1 MSNLVKEEYG
11 AQMIEFPVYEI
22 KYSANK
28 LEVVRTCNKRE
39 NTPDHILSDYI
50 EPIIQKFNKNYKDSL
65 GNDEFSFYLAF
76 ENITQLC
83 NLERYHWNQDIL
95 FDERTIHNRDASFSG
110 AKRQIPISDNKVIL
124 PIVHFSFFDI
134 LPIDVTSAYFKTL
147 PEVLLSLGKTHKD
160 AKELVHLSVWR
171 CRNIIDCSIWNY
183 YLPYYLSKQ
192 EKPTPCSELT
202 KGNEG
207 GEEEEPTAEYPYNEF
222 YDRLRYILAEIS
234 HNTKMKYYSLNVA
247 HEYAD
252 FDARRLTQDYVQG
265 DHGKG
270 VAPFLYHS
278 EYRMRSMILKIIS
291 ESSADSKTVS
301 IDSCKE
307 KLFPKLKWRFL
318 LLDDKCFGS
327 SKSEDQDKGYL
338 KPETSEVSKSTILK
352 DRLAMLGFNV
362 RVIPVKSIDSNKEP
376 EQLELMDVIPHNET
390 NIDIELVCVKD
401 IDTAKALMK
410 RMEFDIILLDY
421 FLNNTDKKEY
431 GHELLSWLN
440 DELGVNNTSDSEHY
454 TLGAKS
460 PGGVRNIK
468 VGPNE
473 RYFFIFIS
481 AFSSAVT
488 ERLRESG
495 LQRSAK
501 RWHIGEG
508 ACPTNTPY
516 LFLYQLVMLMKK
528 RLGDSGVDKDI
539 NPRIE
544 LFLKDIFESENV
556 RLVAQK
562 QFSES
567 LKRLYSYKS
576 IMKDFHLPSRP
587 LYNQSY
593 RQTSIFDSEG
603 SVLMT
608 SFIEQ
613 NPFYGGILEHLT
625 QLLYLTSFGT
635 VRQWEEMWEEYRFIS
650 SILGKTFPKVEAYI
664 KTLKGC

>member
-1 MSNLVKEEYG
+1 MPGPVSLVPMKE
-11 AQMIEFPVYEI
+11 FLVYEI
-22 KYSANK
+22 KCSNK
-28 LEVVRTCNKRE
+28 KLSLVRTCNSSCCVKKDE
-39 NTPDHILSDYI
+39 FIDKLKN
-50 EPIIQKFNKNYKDSL
+50 IISAFNNNKKYQDQI
-65 GNDEFSFYLAF
+65 GEIDFSFYFAL
-76 ENITQLC
+76 ENIKQL
-83 NLERYHWNQDIL
+83 NGVEKYHWNQDIL
-95 FDERTIHNRDASFSG
+95 FDKRTSYLEASFSG
-110 AKRQIPISDNKVIL
+110 ARRQYPISEKTCNL
-124 PIVHFSFFDI
+124 PIVHFTFYDI
-134 LPIDVTSAYFKTL
+134 LPIDDKREGFMTL
-147 PEVLLSLGKTHKD
+147 PEVLAKIQKD
-160 AKELVHLSVWR
+160 PTTTVNEQVYASVWR

-183 YLPYYLSKQ
+183 YLPYYLTKDEQ
-192 EKPTPCSELT
+192 PCDAFLERL
-202 KGNEG
+202 
-207 GEEEEPTAEYPYNEF
+207 F
-222 YDRLRYILAEIS
+222 YIISEIS
-234 HNTKMKYYSLNVA
+234 HNTEMKYYSLDVA

-278 EYRMRSMILKIIS
+278 EYRMRSMIQKIIS
-291 ESSADSKTVS
+291 ESSADYKTIS
-301 IDSCKE
+301 IDSCKK

-327 SKSEDQDKGYL
+327 SRSEDQDKGYL

-362 RVIPVKSIDSNKEP
+362 RVIPVKSIDLNKEP

-421 FLNNTDKKEY
+421 FLNNKDKKEY

-473 RYFFIFIS
+473 RYFFMFIS

-528 RLGDSGVDKDI
+528 RIGDSGVDKDI
-539 NPRIE
+539 NHRIE

-587 LYNQSY
+587 LYNQSD